1 MSSQSARSRSC
12 TRAWPTSTPL
22 STSSVQFMC
31 FERAISVTSSVL
43 STWYYRP
50 TARDGSWWRV
60 VMTGIRTTVLTL
72 TNHAP
77 RSPVWPYRP
86 ISRCSTDSER
96 RHRGCHLP
104 NEVENIDSTLDITC
118 TLHWDPPQKIAPP
131 LGIWHFCS
139 KICGTSSSKS
149 VSIIDC
155 LMLPYSMASRG
166 PSTAGQ
172 SNKSKST
179 VCCSLWP
186 VFPVKL
192 WCQWYCEMR
201 CW

>member
-1 MSSQSARSRSC
+1 MRYGALTKILRTFLDAAMSSQSARSRSC

-43 STWYYRP
+43 SSWYYRP
-50 TARDGSWWRV
+50 TTLDGSCWRV

-86 ISRCSTDSER
+86 ISRCSTDSEM
-96 RHRGCHLP
+96 RHRCCHLP

-118 TLHWDPPQKIAPP
+118 TLHWDPPPPKKKIAAPP
-131 LGIWHFCS
+131 G
-139 KICGTSSSKS
+139 
-149 VSIIDC
+149 D
-155 LMLPYSMASRG
+155 MAF
-166 PSTAGQ
+166 
-172 SNKSKST
+172 
-179 VCCSLWP
+179 L
-186 VFPVKL
+186 
-192 WCQWYCEMR
+192 
-201 CW
+201 